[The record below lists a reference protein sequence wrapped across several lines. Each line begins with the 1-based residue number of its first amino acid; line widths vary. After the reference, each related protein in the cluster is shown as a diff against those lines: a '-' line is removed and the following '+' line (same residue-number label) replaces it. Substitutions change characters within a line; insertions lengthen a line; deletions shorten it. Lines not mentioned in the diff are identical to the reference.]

1 MPTVPQAATVTPTL
15 SLNTNPLVNRV
26 AEPEALIETI
36 ARDIGLRDVQLVHEF
51 IDPDWPAPL
60 VRALTRRA
68 RAALERTGTRVTSGM
83 TGPYGRRN
91 HFGHPERGARR
102 ASIDWFRT
110 FADTLAELGARSMGS
125 QLAILT
131 WSDFDDPTRRE
142 AMIDRAID
150 CWGEVAEH
158 ARGAGLEFLFWE
170 PMSVGREL
178 GHTIRS
184 ALALQA
190 RIDAAG
196 LPLPMRM
203 MADIDHGDTSSANP
217 DDTDPYAWARATA
230 RVSPILHIKQS
241 SMDKGGHR
249 PFTARHNEGG
259 RVQPAP
265 LLAAL
270 AEGGSTGVELC
281 LELSWREREPADR
294 AVVAELA
301 ESVAFWAPHVDVGAR
316 EPRA

>member
-1 MPTVPQAATVTPTL
+1 MNPTL

-36 ARDIGLRDVQLVHEF
+36 ARDVGLRDVQLVHEF

-60 VRALTRRA
+60 VRALIRRA
-68 RAALERTGTRVTSGM
+68 RAALERTGTRITSGM

-91 HFGHPERGARR
+91 HFGHPEPGARR

-131 WSDFDDPTRRE
+131 WADHDDPGRRE
-142 AMIDRAID
+142 AAIDRAIH

-178 GHTIRS
+178 GHTIES
-184 ALALQA
+184 ALALQS
-190 RIDAAG
+190 RIDAAA
-196 LPLPMRM
+196 LALPMLM
-203 MADIDHGDTSSANP
+203 MADVDHGDTSSANP

-230 RVSPILHIKQS
+230 RVSPIVHVKQS
-241 SMDKGGHR
+241 STDKGGHR
-249 PFTARHNEGG
+249 PFTAVHNEGG
-259 RVQPAP
+259 RVQPEP

-270 AEGGSTGVELC
+270 AEGGARDVELC

-294 AVVAELA
+294 MVVAELA

-316 EPRA
+316 GPRA